1 MRRIS
6 KKYVQQYDK
15 HYVLKVKRLSTTCA
29 ISGCSIPSLRN
40 CSYLFSAQRSASYQW
55 IHSWKSD
62 AARNPSKLHIF
73 GHLPIFL
80 YPLPNVLIISWRRW
94 GWILCSKTWAL
105 SWTWTLCPHSTTY
118 TPSISTSMTT
128 TGFLYTRSIWI
139 SWANFLNLEQEHDCT
154 KTSNVLFQ
162 MKIQVQIWN
171 QLQHQ
176 IMTLFRNPLLDK
188 ILKTCGKQIKTLIYN
203 VFADYRSIVD
213 CHNIIA
219 K

>member
-1 MRRIS
+1 MRLDFVFQDMNFELDVNPLS
-6 KKYVQQYDK
+6 AFNHLHTLDLNFYDN
-15 HYVLKVKRLSTTCA
+15 HR
-29 ISGCSIPSLRN
+29 
-40 CSYLFSAQRSASYQW
+40 
-55 IHSWKSD
+55 
-62 AARNPSKLHIF
+62 
-73 GHLPIFL
+73 
-80 YPLPNVLIISWRRW
+80 
-94 GWILCSKTWAL
+94 
-105 SWTWTLCPHSTTY
+105 
-118 TPSISTSMTT
+118 
-128 TGFLYTRSIWI
+128 FLYTGSIWI

-176 IMTLFRNPLLDK
+176 IMTQFRNPLFDK
-188 ILKTCGKQIKTLIYN
+188 ILKTCGTQIKTLIYN